1 MGPGDLEEILADLP
15 LETDPNLLVGRETSD
30 DAGVYKLREDL
41 ALIQTLDFFT
51 PIVNDPYIF
60 GQIAAVNALSDIY
73 AMGGKPLTA
82 MNIVCFPKK
91 SLEKS
96 VLKQILKGGLEK
108 IHEAGALLVGGHSV
122 DDVELKYGLSLTGII
137 HPDKVMT
144 NAGARPGDHLILTKP
159 IGTGIIATALKG
171 KFASNEAEQAMIAV
185 MVESNRVAAEVMQEI
200 GAHGCTD
207 ITGFG
212 LLGHALEMA
221 VAGKCRLVIN
231 SSQVPIIPFAREF
244 ALMGMVPGGSHANRN
259 YCHRSLQVDPSIPP
273 YLLDILS
280 DAQTSGGLL
289 IALSAARAPL
299 LLEKLHTRGLSD
311 ASIIGEILDG
321 PPGTITIR

>member
-1 MGPGDLEEILADLP
+1 

-30 DAGVYKLREDL
+30 DAGVYKLRDDL

-51 PIVNDPYIF
+51 PIVNDPFTF

-73 AMGGKPLTA
+73 AMGGRPLTA

-91 SLEKS
+91 TLEKS
-96 VLKQILKGGLEK
+96 VLKEILKGGLEK

-122 DDVELKYGLSLTGII
+122 DDLELKYGLSVTGII

-144 NAGARPGDHLILTKP
+144 NAGARPGDQLILTKP

-171 KFASNEAEQAMIAV
+171 KAASPEAEKAMIRV
-185 MVESNRVAAEVMQEI
+185 MVESNRIGAEVMQEV
-200 GAHGCTD
+200 GAHACTD

-221 VAGKCRLVIN
+221 QASKCGMTLFASR
-231 SSQVPIIPFAREF
+231 VPIIPY
-244 ALMGMVPGGSHANRN
+244 ALDYSQMGLVPAGTHANRN
-259 YCHRSLQVDPSIPP
+259 YCHRSLQVDPAIPG
-273 YLLDILS
+273 YLHDILS

-289 IALSAARAPL
+289 ISVPTDKARSL
-299 LLEKLHTRGLSD
+299 LKQLKQKGMKDVSL
-311 ASIIGEILDG
+311 IGEVMALH
-321 PPGTITIR
+321 PGTISILP